1 MEQLPH
7 IDTSSFQLHLFQILN
22 KLKPQ
27 QNIIVSP
34 LSIFLALSLTM
45 NGSKGDTLTEI
56 LKTLKA
62 ESVENINKTCTN
74 ILQQYKTSNN
84 IKIANA
90 VFTSAPIEKSFQD
103 KCKEY
108 KAIADKLVSVEQVNS
123 WCAEATKNKIT
134 KIIDSID
141 ELLYL

>member
-1 MEQLPH
+1 MKIER
-7 IDTSSFQLHLFQILN
+7 
-22 KLKPQ
+22 KL
-27 QNIIVSP
+27 
-34 LSIFLALSLTM
+34 A
-45 NGSKGDTLTEI
+45 
-56 LKTLKA
+56 
-62 ESVENINKTCTN
+62 TN

-141 ELLYL
+141 EIIVLIVNAIYYIGTWKKPFNSKLTREHKFTLSSYLRSRPLIFL

>member
-1 MEQLPH
+1 M
-7 IDTSSFQLHLFQILN
+7 
-22 KLKPQ
+22 
-27 QNIIVSP
+27 
-34 LSIFLALSLTM
+34 SIFLALSLTM

-103 KCKEY
+103 KCFEG
-108 KAIADKLVSVEQVNS
+108 
-123 WCAEATKNKIT
+123 
-134 KIIDSID
+134 
-141 ELLYL
+141 

>member
-62 ESVENINKTCTN
+62 ESVENINKTCS
-74 ILQQYKTSNN
+74 KMM
-84 IKIANA
+84 
-90 VFTSAPIEKSFQD
+90 
-103 KCKEY
+103 
-108 KAIADKLVSVEQVNS
+108 SVE
-123 WCAEATKNKIT
+123 KI
-134 KIIDSID
+134 KKS
-141 ELLYL
+141 